1 MKRILLLAALSAAA
15 LMILHEA
22 PSVSQDNTKEDPKA
36 KAPKEK
42 GKDAGVSEADT
53 KAMMALWEKVG
64 TPGPAHKRLEALV
77 GKWDYKMKAWM
88 APGAPPDE
96 SSGVSE
102 FKWVLGKRFLQA
114 ESSGTFM
121 KMPYES
127 LWLLGYDNFK
137 KKYVMNY
144 MDNMTTAMIGGTGVT
159 SPDGKTITL
168 FGVMDEWMTDE
179 HDKPVKYVMR
189 LSNKDNWSFEIHD
202 LSLGETKA
210 IELVYTRKK

>member
-1 MKRILLLAALSAAA
+1 MKRILVLAAAML
-15 LMILHEA
+15 ILHAA
-22 PSVSQDNTKEDPKA
+22 PSVSQDKTKEDPKA
-36 KAPKEK
+36 KTPKEK
-42 GKDAGVSEADT
+42 GKDAGANEA
-53 KAMMALWEKVG
+53 AMMELWKKVG
-64 TPGPAHKRLEALV
+64 TPGPGHKRLEGLV
-77 GKWDYKMKAWM
+77 GKWDYKMKAWTE
-88 APGAPPDE
+88 PGEPPDE

-144 MDNMTTAMIGGTGVT
+144 TDNMTTAMIGGTGVI

-168 FGVMDEWMTDE
+168 FGVMDEWLTDE

-189 LSNKDNWSFEIHD
+189 LGDKDRWSFEIHD
-202 LSLGETKA
+202 LSLEETKA
-210 IELVYTRKK
+210 IEITYTRKK